1 MKRLDAGRVRR
12 WVAAIAGVACLG
24 ANAAWGQWST
34 QSFDL
39 SNGWNAI
46 YLRVEPED
54 ARCDAVFSNWP
65 VAHVSL
71 YSMESA
77 LATFVATP
85 DEPLDLAAEYLTWR
99 PGLSAG
105 ANALNSVAAGH
116 AYLLYATQACARVLT
131 GRPAVPRLEWVPGA
145 QGTNFYNLMGF
156 CHSPTSTFGTY
167 LSGAGFDSAK
177 FSVYRAGGTNRAGPS
192 FYTLGGFS
200 GSVATAPLE
209 PGKAY
214 FIACSKRSSFSGPL
228 RVFPA
233 GTGGIRF
240 AADNSRELLRLVN
253 EHGAPLTVSLKLTNS
268 AAAPGGELPVKP
280 TTLYFDYL
288 QGWISLA
295 SGVQKTLQ
303 AGEEWTLP
311 LAVDRTGMAADQS
324 YGGLLICA
332 DSAGG
337 RVEIPLEAE
346 YGAPTA
352 TGALWPAGLWVGKA
366 SLDKVS
372 QVAGDGTVVPGVQA
386 GGTMDVRL
394 ILHVD
399 QSNRCRLLQRVIV
412 AGATNAA
419 GSWTP
424 ALYVNETNVPAGV
437 PRARI
442 SSVAFG
448 EKNDIAWDESYGGFG
463 NRLRFR
469 WVIATN
475 DSVNPFRHPY
485 HPDHDGLKTDFAS
498 ALPSGDNPQ
507 NYIGVTKPEL
517 FSISNTV
524 SLTWSTNGASGG
536 SALWNAEETVR
547 GTVDFQAEGLRREG
561 ALLMQGR
568 FELRRISQ
576 IGSLTH

>member
-1 MKRLDAGRVRR
+1 MKRLDARRVRS
-12 WVAAIAGVACLG
+12 WAAGIAGIACLV

-34 QSFDL
+34 QTLQL
-39 SNGWNAI
+39 SNGWNAV

-77 LATFVATP
+77 LASFLSSP
-85 DEPLDLAAEYLTWR
+85 DEPLDMAAEYLTWR
-99 PGLSAG
+99 PGLPAG
-105 ANALNSVAAGH
+105 ANALNSLNAGR
-116 AYLLYATQACARVLT
+116 AYLLYATQACTRVLT
-131 GRPAVPRLEWVPGA
+131 GRPAVPRLEWVAGVL
-145 QGTNFYNLMGF
+145 GTNAYNLMGF
-156 CHSPTSTFGTY
+156 CHSPTSMFGTY
-167 LSGAGFDSAK
+167 LSGAGFDPAK
-177 FSVYRAGGTNRAGPS
+177 LLVYRVGGTNPASPS

-200 GSVATAPLE
+200 GSVATTPME

-214 FIACSKRSSFSGPL
+214 FIACGKRSSFSGPV

-233 GTGGIRF
+233 GTDGIRF
-240 AADNSRELLRLVN
+240 GADGSRENLRLVN
-253 EHGAPLTVSLKLTNS
+253 EHAGPLTVSLAASNS
-268 AAAPGGELPVKP
+268 AAAPDGALPVLP
-280 TTLYFDYL
+280 TMLYFDYL
-288 QGWISLA
+288 QGWLA
-295 SGVQKTLQ
+295 LTSGVQKTLQ

-346 YGAPTA
+346 CGMATA
-352 TGALWPAGLWVGKA
+352 ASALWPAGLWVGKA

-372 QVAGDGTVVPGVQA
+372 QVKGDGTVVPGVQA
-386 GGTMDVRL
+386 GGTMEFRL

-412 AGATNAA
+412 AGTTNAD
-419 GSWTP
+419 GSWSA
-424 ALYVNETNVPAGV
+424 ALYLKETNVPAGGA
-437 PRARI
+437 RARI

-448 EKNDIAWDESYGGFG
+448 EKNDVVWDESYGGFG

-475 DSVNPFRHPY
+475 DPVNPFRHPY
-485 HPDHDGLKTDFAS
+485 HPDHDGLKADFAT

-507 NYIGVTKPEL
+507 NYVGATKPEL
-517 FSISNTV
+517 FSVSNTI
-524 SLTWSTNGASGG
+524 SLAWSTNGAAGG

-547 GTVDFQAEGLRREG
+547 GTVDFQVEGLRREG
-561 ALLMQGR
+561 PLLMQGD
-568 FELRRISQ
+568 FDLRRISQ
-576 IGSLTH
+576 IGSLAN